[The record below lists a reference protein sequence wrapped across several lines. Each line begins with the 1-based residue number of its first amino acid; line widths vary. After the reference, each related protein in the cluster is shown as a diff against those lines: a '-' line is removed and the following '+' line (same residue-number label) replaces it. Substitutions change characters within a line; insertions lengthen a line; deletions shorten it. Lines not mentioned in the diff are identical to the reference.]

1 VLKVA
6 TRDRAQHDPEEEPV
20 VKHDQ
25 NEEAKAEGRAL
36 EEALTSLERW
46 AEDEGVSEDPAV
58 LRLAK
63 GIRSRQ
69 NLSMWANKDI
79 DTFLPPP
86 RAHSSLLLTP
96 ATDFL
101 FFIRNVAVFVPIFL
115 TWRAIGVASEAFERF
130 AGFIP
135 SDDDV
140 NFLRYWQTGGENL
153 LVGVVLP
160 DNAIVPVSERLS
172 SVAALVA
179 QIIISIIVVTV
190 IASLL
195 RVIDRRIR
203 ETNQLVAEQIRVEIV
218 LQLESALHGYRQA
231 TPTSISE
238 ALAESLGA
246 LLEAAHQLGA
256 TAKQLELS
264 TVGVAELGP
273 AIKGFTEQLASAEN
287 SFETGI
293 TPNLARLSAT
303 VESLSGKLSADY
315 ERTLQQSLK
324 GLNELAVQ
332 MQRTAHGAEV
342 ATTEVRS
349 NVEQILAKLVPYAG

>member
-1 VLKVA
+1 VA
-6 TRDRAQHDPEEEPV
+6 KDEN
-20 VKHDQ
+20 
-25 NEEAKAEGRAL
+25 NEELEGEGRAL
-36 EEALTSLERW
+36 ENSLKSLERW

-86 RAHSSLLLTP
+86 RAHGSRLLTP
-96 ATDFL
+96 LTDFL
-101 FFIRNVAVFVPIFL
+101 FFVRNVAVFVPIFL
-115 TWRAIGVASEAFERF
+115 TWRAIGAASQAFEQF

-135 SDDDV
+135 PDDDV

-160 DNAIVPVSERLS
+160 DDAIVPNSERLS
-172 SVAALVA
+172 SVAAFVA
-179 QIIISIIVVTV
+179 QIIVGIIVITI

-195 RVIDRRIR
+195 RVVDRRIR
-203 ETNQLVAEQIRVEIV
+203 ETSQLGAEQRRIEIV
-218 LQLESALHGYRQA
+218 LLLESALHGYRQA

-238 ALAESLGA
+238 TLAESLSA

-256 TAKQLELS
+256 TAKQLEAS

-273 AIKGFTEQLASAEN
+273 AIKGFTEQLASAEER
-287 SFETGI
+287 FEMGI
-293 TPNLARLSAT
+293 TPNLARLSTT

-324 GLNELAVQ
+324 GLDELAAQ